1 MDNPFIP
8 LFFKYLSGLHEIQIP
23 AQIRGFE
30 IRLALHL
37 KIPHK
42 FRFFKVKF
50 RPKRPF
56 LVLPNW
62 HGGQKF

>member
-1 MDNPFIP
+1 MLPPF
-8 LFFKYLSGLHEIQIP
+8 FFISGLHEIQIP
-23 AQIRGFE
+23 AQIGGLE
-30 IRLALHL
+30 ITLALHL
-37 KIPHK
+37 KFPHK
-42 FRFFKVKF
+42 FLFFKVKF

>member
-1 MDNPFIP
+1 MEFI
-8 LFFKYLSGLHEIQIP
+8 KIDIGLHETQIP

-30 IRLALHL
+30 FTLALHL

-56 LVLPNW
+56 LGLPDW
-62 HGGQKF
+62 CGGQKF